1 MGEGQ
6 MGGYMVCDK
15 CEKHFMLQPGAL
27 PADFK
32 DKCSCGGNFKF
43 RMRLNNL
50 EEYDTSPRKYVV
62 NKYVKMGEED
72 KQLLAEKRKIKFDLK
87 NNFEWFHVLFLILVL
102 LSVIVSTIAIII
114 H

>member
-1 MGEGQ
+1 
-6 MGGYMVCDK
+6 MVCDK

-43 RMRLNNL
+43 KMRLNDL

-72 KQLLAEKRKIKFDLK
+72 MQILAEKRKIKFDFK
-87 NNFEWFHVLFLILVL
+87 RDFSWFHKLFLILVM
-102 LSVIVSTIAIII
+102 LSVIVSIIASII

>member
-1 MGEGQ
+1 

-15 CEKHFMLQPGAL
+15 CEKHFRLQPGEL

-32 DKCSCGGNFKF
+32 DKCNCGGNFKF
-43 RMRLNNL
+43 KMRLNDL

-62 NKYVKMGEED
+62 NKFVKMGEED
-72 KQLLAEKRKIKFDLK
+72 RQILAEKRKIKFDFK
-87 NNFEWFHVLFLILVL
+87 NNFGWFHILFIILAL
-102 LSVIVSTIAIII
+102 LAVITSIIASII